1 MPAKKIQD
9 CFAELKDR
17 NNCAFTQADSADYNF

>member
-9 CFAELKDR
+9 FFAELKDR
-17 NNCAFTQADSADYNF
+17 NNCASAQADSADYNF